1 MAVVSDRDHE
11 VARQLPDLFVKSPIA
26 GTETRV
32 IELVSQYWMSYD
44 AGARVELVEA
54 LLPLLKPLLEPGAVV
69 SDQERDACEYV
80 VAIWVARQP

>member
-1 MAVVSDRDHE
+1 VAVVSDRDHE